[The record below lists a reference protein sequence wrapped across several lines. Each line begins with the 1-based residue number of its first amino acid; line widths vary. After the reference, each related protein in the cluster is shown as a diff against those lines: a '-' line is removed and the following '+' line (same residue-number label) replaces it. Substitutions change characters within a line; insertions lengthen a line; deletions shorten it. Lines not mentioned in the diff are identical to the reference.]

1 MSGKVSKAMVQ
12 FGWENIC
19 WTNGISGIKKMD
31 EGLPNLGGIEENDAG
46 QRIAICVFTMYQILY
61 LVKAVNKI
69 VYALMKC
76 VVWEIHNEEIK
87 NNLSCELWIVPWIK
101 KMG

>member
-1 MSGKVSKAMVQ
+1 
-12 FGWENIC
+12 
-19 WTNGISGIKKMD
+19 MD

-76 VVWEIHNEEIK
+76 VVWEIYNEEIK
-87 NNLSCELWIVPWIK
+87 NNLSCEL
-101 KMG
+101 